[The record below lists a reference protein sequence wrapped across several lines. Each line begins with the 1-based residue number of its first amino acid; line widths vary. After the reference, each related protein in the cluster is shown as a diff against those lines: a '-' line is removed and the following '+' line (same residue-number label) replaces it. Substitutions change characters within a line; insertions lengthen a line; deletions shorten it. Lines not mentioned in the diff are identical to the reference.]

1 MNPSGSDFSF
11 EPLPMWTNPNK
22 LFIQPGFLPP
32 ADKVCEGNVFTC
44 VCLSTGAG
52 GLSKGMG
59 SLSGRGALSGGGLCP
74 EGSVWGSVS
83 RGRGLWPGGGSV
95 SRGSVGGVCQPPP
108 PYAKERAVRILLE
121 CILLPRRNLYEINDL
136 LLEVEQYYYI
146 CFISADLKEPDLSH
160 STPILSPFSD
170 NGIPSEEAVS
180 DDSDAD
186 DSPGER
192 EDNHRRD
199 AKHSPGEREDD
210 DSRDANR
217 WRRVQSGDAV
227 FNLVKWFYLWVVDPG
242 VTVLTSTPSGL
253 WSGFTKQAQ
262 LQWISYRPSARP
274 GRVNFAWGQVDFQLT
289 CLGEQVTILEKC
301 QKYCNMFPC
310 VINFEVFFYSNLHLT
325 SWFSSQQVKFWITR
339 PDGQVEVNS

>member
-52 GLSKGMG
+52 GLCPRGWGLCLGGGLYPGG
-59 SLSGRGALSGGGLCP
+59 SLSRGICLGVCVQR
-74 EGSVWGSVS
+74 EGSLTG
-83 RGRGLWPGGGSV
+83 GRVCVQGVCL
-95 SRGSVGGVCQPPP
+95 GGVCQPP

-170 NGIPSEEAVS
+170 NGIPSEQAVS

-186 DSPGER
+186 DSPGVR

-199 AKHSPGEREDD
+199 AKHSPGEREDNH
-210 DSRDANR
+210 SRDANR

-262 LQWISYRPSARP
+262 LQWIS
-274 GRVNFAWGQVDFQLT
+274 
-289 CLGEQVTILEKC
+289 
-301 QKYCNMFPC
+301 
-310 VINFEVFFYSNLHLT
+310 
-325 SWFSSQQVKFWITR
+325 
-339 PDGQVEVNS
+339 